1 MADKD
6 KLMEEDD
13 SMTVTVMLD
22 DGSEMETIALNIFQA
37 GDREYIALLPTEG
50 IEAEEGEVFLYRY
63 TEDENGVPNLENIE
77 SDDEFELASAAF
89 DEILQN
95 EEYDELVDADEE

>member
-1 MADKD
+1 MADTD
-6 KLMEEDD
+6 KLMEEED

-77 SDDEFELASAAF
+77 SDEEFELASAAF

-95 EEYDELVDADEE
+95 EEYDELVDAEEE